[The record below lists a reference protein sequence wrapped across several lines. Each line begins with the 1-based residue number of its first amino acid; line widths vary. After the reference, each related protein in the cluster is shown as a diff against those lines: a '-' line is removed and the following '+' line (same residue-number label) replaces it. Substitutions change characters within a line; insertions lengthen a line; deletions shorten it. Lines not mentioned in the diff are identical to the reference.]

1 MFDPEGNVFVPVTR
15 TVKRKKRKDGSLVV
29 PQSCFTDYWV
39 PSYDKL
45 RSPFPQEAEKGADGV
60 PLTEEQLIEKYGTEG
75 AWKDVED
82 TIVVRPPLVEYYKDR
97 TSVEATLFIH
107 RCGKGAPPARPPR
120 GARPPCFVTAPP
132 SPPLLPHHPTHPCS
146 CTPGY
151 MRDLH
156 TNYTSKVR
164 DWLEI
169 DTELGRLGVDTI
181 EEGLL
186 RQGHP
191 PFSPED
197 LALMRETT
205 TTFVK
210 KD

>member
-15 TVKRKKRKDGSLVV
+15 TVKRKQRKDGSLVV
-29 PQSCFTDYWV
+29 PQSCFSDYWV

-45 RSPFPQEAEKGADGV
+45 RSPYPQEAEKGADGA
-60 PLTEEQLIEKYGTEG
+60 PLSEQQLVEKYGTEG
-75 AWKDVED
+75 SWKDVED
-82 TIVVRPPLVEYYKDR
+82 AIVVRPPLVEYYKDR

-107 RCGKGAPPARPPR
+107 RCGPGAGCARNTGVR
-120 GARPPCFVTAPP
+120 AFCKTRPTP
-132 SPPLLPHHPTHPCS
+132 SKPHPTTPPTTHR
-146 CTPGY
+146 CTPSY

-156 TNYTSKVR
+156 VNYTSIVR

-186 RQGHP
+186 KQGHP
-191 PFSPED
+191 PFAPED
-197 LALMRETT
+197 VALMTETT